1 MRRLLTGT
9 LLFWKIGF
17 SAFFCA
23 DTGLYYSDQ
32 TFCSSVCSNPCEVL
46 LAGDQGLTCDTLNYE
61 LFVYNPQT
69 NKTIAITKSSDF
81 WDQFSG
87 LLVVEDASD
96 NEAGRQILSY
106 LNTTAWIG
114 LYDPDLSP
122 SYNSVNPSRFVWW
135 DGTPVSYANWNTG
148 EPDNFV
154 DTQDIGSVSPLGE
167 HWVYMDAGGMW
178 SDDGLHLSYGGDYR
192 PRRRALVMWD
202 GQLDCVNGLPQNDRT
217 TTNDMINLYCG
228 GQTPCYLCADGS
240 SIDACTQGDVWG
252 TSSAGWLCPLEK
264 TSCVQSFSCPQG
276 GTYNRST
283 GVCEADPDISCPPGG
298 SYNAQTG
305 RCEAQPL

>member
-1 MRRLLTGT
+1 MKRM
-9 LLFWKIGF
+9 LFSFLGVLSLSWG
-17 SAFFCA
+17 AYYCA
-23 DTGLYYSDQ
+23 DTGMYYSDRN
-32 TFCSSVCSNPCEVL
+32 FCDSVCSNSCEVL
-46 LAGDQGLTCDTLNYE
+46 LANDQGLTCDTANYE

-69 NKTIAITKSSDF
+69 DKTIAITKSSDF

-106 LNTTAWIG
+106 LGTTAWIG
-114 LYDPDLSP
+114 LYDPELSP
-122 SYNSVNPSRFVWW
+122 SYNFVDPSRFVWW
-135 DGTPVSYANWNTG
+135 DGTPVGYSNWNTG
-148 EPDNFV
+148 EPDNRV
-154 DTQDIGSVSPLGE
+154 DTRDTGSVSPLGE

-178 SDDGLHLSYGGDYR
+178 NDDGLHASYGGDYK
-192 PRRRALVMWD
+192 PRRRALVMWRQ
-202 GQLDCVNGLPQNDRT
+202 QLDCVNGLPQSDQT
-217 TTNDMINLYCG
+217 TASDMINLYCG

-240 SIDACTQGDVWG
+240 SIDACTQGNVWG
-252 TSSAGWLCPLEK
+252 TNSAGWLCPLGK
-264 TSCVQSFSCPQG
+264 ISCIQSLSCPQG

-283 GVCEADPDISCPPGG
+283 GVCEADPDVSCPPGG